1 MGKCLANDL
10 AASSPLV
17 YHVTTVKYLDIVAT
31 IVTIIGNGVCILTFI
46 KTRSLHSPANFLV
59 GALCMSDFIVGLVVQ
74 PFYLAMLITMQ
85 TRSVSFVGYWQRTDF
100 VMVLFN
106 GFSVFLAY
114 LVTLDRYLAICYPL
128 RYYTMVTIKRC
139 VLMVFVAFLSSL
151 IGALA
156 VLYDRAAY
164 YYGSAMIYIIFA
176 QFVVFYGLIYN
187 AIRQQRNRITVLGSI
202 DGESRSV
209 VRKQKA
215 EKDKAYTIGILLVIF
230 FLCYFPGTIVI
241 FTIAKET
248 NELCNWTAGEIKVY
262 MWGLWLFL
270 LNSSINPIIYSL
282 RSKEFRRATKLLVC
296 LGFLARFSDSDSGIA
311 LEVPGRRPNTESL

>member
-1 MGKCLANDL
+1 MGECLANDL

-17 YHVTTVKYLDIVAT
+17 YHAITVKYLDIVAT
-31 IVTIIGNGVCILTFI
+31 ILTIIGNGVCILTFI

-85 TRSVSFVGYWQRTDF
+85 TSSVSFEGYWQRTDF

-128 RYYTMVTIKRC
+128 RYYTMVTIKRY
-139 VLMVFVAFLSSL
+139 VLMVFVASLTAL

-230 FLCYFPGTIVI
+230 FLCNFPGTVI
-241 FTIAKET
+241 FMIAKGT
-248 NELCNWTAGEIKVY
+248 NELCNWTAVEIKMH
-262 MWGLWLFL
+262 MWSFWLFL

-282 RSKEFRRATKLLVC
+282 RSKEFRRATKRLVC
-296 LGFLARFSDSDSGIA
+296 RGFLARLSDSDSGIA
-311 LEVPGRRPNTESL
+311 LEVPGRRLNTESL